1 MRSTDVAE
9 KEVMRA
15 IYEVRNNEPMCENIF
30 AAHRDTSIINGTIVI
45 EMPSSEIERES
56 WTGDKFIREKIDLN
70 WVDIPEIEVRFFF
83 KFSQF

>member
-15 IYEVRNNEPMCENIF
+15 IFEIRNNEPMCEETF
-30 AAHRDTSIINGTIVI
+30 SAHRDSSILNGTIVT

-56 WTGDKFIREKIDLN
+56 WTGDKFRRQKVNLN
-70 WVDIPEIEVRFFF
+70 WVDISDIEVSL
-83 KFSQF
+83 KK